1 MTTIFPSRPRA
12 VIITCRCSGLV
23 HCGHYEAATVDISEV
38 LVPDAEKAVKEAIA
52 RYGIDKPNEQARLAA
67 QRLKEI
73 G

>member
-1 MTTIFPSRPRA
+1 
-12 VIITCRCSGLV
+12 
-23 HCGHYEAATVDISEV
+23 V